1 MTTTELS
8 ANLHYSCYVLDERS
22 GVYTRPGS
30 QGIGYRDGGEDKLAR
45 IIQSVTDRSTLSAE
59 LVGHMND
66 WPSEY
71 HFSRKRHLV
80 LRPFE
85 IKRGDRVLELGSG
98 CGSITRYLAEI
109 GAEVTAVEGE
119 LSRASVA
126 AKRCEGF
133 QNVRFIAD
141 NFLALD
147 VPEKFDW
154 VLMIGV
160 LEYSQK
166 YASSSDR
173 QREYLDIAR
182 RYLKPNG
189 TLVIAIE
196 NKIGLKYLN
205 GAGEDHNGKRFYG
218 PQDLYGDNDIT
229 TWGRAELRD
238 MLSSAGCVQS
248 RFFGAFPD
256 YKLPKVIFSEDID
269 QHRDFR
275 AEELVHYSK
284 SLDYRGK
291 NERVFDESMVLSSLR
306 KNGLMTE
313 MANSFVIACR
323 LDSQQDGFDPNVL
336 AHYFSV
342 DRKQHL
348 CTHTRF
354 MAGVNGQV
362 TVIKKPMGS
371 EQAGGGGPIFVTTG
385 DGDLMQITQFE
396 EKAASDYFPGRLM
409 GFEISR
415 ALKKSD
421 GDQLKALL
429 KTWTAFLLHSFEVTC
444 RHTGKKLSVADLR
457 GRQLASIAIE
467 GAALD
472 CGPQNIVLGER
483 IHAFDLEWQA
493 DRPVPLGWVL
503 NRNAKHAVRMRHS
516 SKHLIQAPDIVGFV
530 AEMLGLTAM
539 TDDIDEATHLE
550 KQFQSGVALVEPS
563 NLTPLS
569 EALELN

>member
-1 MTTTELS
+1 MITSELS
-8 ANLHYSCYVLDERS
+8 ASHRLSSYVLDEQS
-22 GVYTRPGS
+22 GVYVRPGS
-30 QGIGYRDGGEDKLAR
+30 RGIGYRDGGEDKLAR
-45 IIQSVTDRSTLSAE
+45 IIQSVGDRSTLSSE

-85 IKRGDRVLELGSG
+85 IKGGDRVLELGSG

-119 LSRASVA
+119 LSRATVA

-133 QNVRFIAD
+133 DNVRFIAD
-141 NFLALD
+141 NFLSLD

-154 VLMIGV
+154 ILMIGV

-166 YASSSDR
+166 YANSDDR

-218 PQDLYGDNDIT
+218 PQDLYGDRDIT
-229 TWGRAELRD
+229 TWGRAELHD
-238 MLSSAGCVQS
+238 MLSAAGFAQAK
-248 RFFGAFPD
+248 FFGAFPD
-256 YKLPKVIFSEDID
+256 YKLPKVILSDDID
-269 QHRDFR
+269 HHRDFR
-275 AEELVHYSK
+275 AEELLHYSK

-291 NERVFDESMVLSSLR
+291 NERVFDESMVLATLR
-306 KNGLMTE
+306 KNGLMTD

-323 LDSQQDGFDPNVL
+323 LDQQQDGFDPNVL

-342 DRKQHL
+342 DRQRHL

-362 TVIKKPMGS
+362 TVIKKPMDG
-371 EQAGGGGPIFVTTG
+371 ENAGGSGPIFVTTG
-385 DGDLMQITQFE
+385 DGDLLQITQFE

-415 ALKKSD
+415 ALKKND
-421 GDQLKALL
+421 GEQIKSLL
-429 KTWTAFLLHSFEVTC
+429 KTWAAFLLHSFDVTC
-444 RHTGKKLSVADLR
+444 RHTGDKLSVADLR
-457 GRQLASIAIE
+457 GRQLASVAIE

-472 CGPQNIVLGER
+472 AGPQNIVLGER
-483 IHAFDLEWQA
+483 IHAFDLEWQS

-503 NRNAKHAVRMRHS
+503 NRNAKHAIRMRHS
-516 SKHLIQAPDIVGFV
+516 SKQLIQAPDIVGFI
-530 AEMLGLTAM
+530 AEILGLTAM
-539 TDDIDEATHLE
+539 TDDITEATHLE
-550 KQFQSGVALVEPS
+550 KQFQAGVALVEPS